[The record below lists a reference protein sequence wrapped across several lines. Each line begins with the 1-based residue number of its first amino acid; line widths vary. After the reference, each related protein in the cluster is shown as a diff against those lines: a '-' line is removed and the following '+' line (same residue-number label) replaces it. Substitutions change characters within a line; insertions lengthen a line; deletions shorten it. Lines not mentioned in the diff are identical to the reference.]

1 MSIKTY
7 TAEEILELTK
17 IKPWLRIKE
26 PSSLWENLN
35 ITLTEEQQEKVKF
48 APLPEMLV
56 LKNPKTGPYE
66 GWRTIGGNWAT
77 VFALT
82 PDDKVISVI
91 EFKHGVEEVMIN
103 LPAGNIKSQEDISE
117 ALRRE
122 LLEETGFMAKKI
134 EPLGKPEKGFGISG
148 RKSSTRFFSFLG
160 TDLEKIQEPTLDPDE
175 EIETAFVELK
185 EWLKMIEGGIV
196 LEASAIVT
204 TFLAL
209 KKLGRL

>member
-17 IKPWLRIKE
+17 IKPWPKIKE

-91 EFKHGVEEVMIN
+91 EFKHGVEEEMIT
-103 LPAGNIKSQEDISE
+103 LPAGNNKSKEDISE
-117 ALRRE
+117 AL
-122 LLEETGFMAKKI
+122 M
-134 EPLGKPEKGFGISG
+134 
-148 RKSSTRFFSFLG
+148 
-160 TDLEKIQEPTLDPDE
+160 
-175 EIETAFVELK
+175 
-185 EWLKMIEGGIV
+185 
-196 LEASAIVT
+196 
-204 TFLAL
+204 
-209 KKLGRL
+209 KKLLQQNGLMAIKI